1 MSMTFDSFW
10 KLLKVIRFYKFEDN
24 KHLEQSENRVSQD
37 ITEMINLCL
46 RIGYLE
52 VLTLI
57 LKAL

>member
-24 KHLEQSENRVSQD
+24 EHLEQSENRVSQD